1 MRRSEDL
8 EVAETLSEPVRVNG
22 EEVLGGVMEEEVFEE
37 DLGEEAECGE
47 RGGAGAG
54 GRVVRV
60 RLKEEEAVFRAKLG
74 SGDDEEVVALCR
86 GVTGALTLPPPPP
99 PPSPP

>member
-8 EVAETLSEPVRVNG
+8 EVAETLNEPVRVNG

-37 DLGEEAECGE
+37 DLGEEAG
-47 RGGAGAG
+47 GGAGG
-54 GRVVRV
+54 VRVVRV

-74 SGDDEEVVALCR
+74 SGDDEDVVALCR

-99 PPSPP
+99 PASPP

>member
-1 MRRSEDL
+1 MRRSDDL

-22 EEVLGGVMEEEVFEE
+22 EVVLGGVMEEEIFEE

-47 RGGAGAG
+47 RGGAEG

-74 SGDDEEVVALCR
+74 SADDEEVVALCR
-86 GVTGALTLPPPPP
+86 GVTGALMLPPPPP